1 MKGMNIPIMKKIFY
15 TYLIFLMFGIACV
28 TVHASAFNC
37 EIKSERT
44 DGNITVLGNTGLSR
58 KENLFL
64 MVVDKDEK
72 YDDLRTENFSQK
84 IYSATWCSTDVKGN
98 FETVMKLRSE
108 YGTGTY
114 KCIVFTTGGERKE
127 QLFEYYS
134 PLDIVNALKE
144 LSGYTLEQKHEFV
157 EKILQ
162 SGDILGID
170 TTKFEEDGFPQE
182 KLAEVMINM
191 RTSAYKSELQFRD
204 DFQLVLAMLQ
214 LNAITDAEEKDAFIG
229 TYQND
234 LKVDKRYVEA
244 DKKIRI
250 KVCERIL
257 NKDFDL
263 PTKMQAFILDQL
275 TLEEFLNAQYWNEY
289 QELYNQ
295 YKDVILLS
303 SVYQKKLEKTDAVK
317 VFKRMY
323 EKKTTFTET
332 SEITKSLQTAIDY
345 NNSTDTSG
353 KGSGATGGGSKS
365 GSNSVVNLPPV
376 LSPTQDNEPNVENAF
391 NDLTGYEWAQ
401 NAIVYLKDK
410 NIVSGYKDN
419 TFRPYGKI
427 KREEFV
433 KMLVCLIDAQE
444 TTDISNMKD
453 VIEGTWYY
461 DYISRAAAAG
471 IVNGISIDQ
480 FGIGMEITR
489 QEMAVMVCRA
499 CKLTRSDK
507 EIKKFNDA
515 DDIADYAKSSVEALY
530 ERGILSGD
538 DNFNFNPKNHANRA
552 EAAKILYM
560 LMQQI

>member
-1 MKGMNIPIMKKIFY
+1 
-15 TYLIFLMFGIACV
+15 MFGIACV

-162 SGDILGID
+162 SSDILGID
-170 TTKFEEDGFPQE
+170 TTKFEEEGFPQE
-182 KLAEVMINM
+182 KLAEIMINM
-191 RTSAYKSELQFRD
+191 RTSAYESELQFREN
-204 DFQLVLAMLQ
+204 FQLVLSMLQ
-214 LNAITDAEEKDAFIG
+214 LSALTDAEQIDTFIK
-229 TYQND
+229 THQDN
-234 LKVDKRYVEA
+234 LKIDQRYVEA

-303 SVYQKKLEKTDAVK
+303 LVYQEKLEKADAVK

-332 SEITKSLQTAIDY
+332 SEIIKSLQAAIDY
-345 NNSTDTSG
+345 NNSADTSG

-365 GSNSVVNLPPV
+365 GSNSVVNLPSG
-376 LSPTQDNEPNVENAF
+376 LSPTHDNEQNGENTF
-391 NDLTGYEWAQ
+391 NDLTGCEWAKD
-401 NAIVYLKDK
+401 AIIYLRDK
-410 NIVSGYKDN
+410 NIVSGYEDN

-433 KMLVCLIDAQE
+433 KMLVCMIDVKEKA
-444 TTDISNMKD
+444 DISNMKD
-453 VIEGTWYY
+453 LIDDAWYY
-461 DYISRAAAAG
+461 DYISRAVAAG
-471 IVNGISIDQ
+471 IVNGISTDQ
-480 FGIGMEITR
+480 FGVGREITR

-499 CKLTRSDK
+499 CKLTRSEK
-507 EIKKFNDA
+507 EIKKFHDEG
-515 DDIADYAKSSVEALY
+515 DIADYAKSSVEALY
-530 ERGILSGD
+530 EHGILSGD
-538 DNFNFNPKNHANRA
+538 DNFNFNPNNHATRA